1 MLGLLVGRMLP
12 DVQAPPLDYHDRL
25 PRLEAV
31 IEDEARDLRTM
42 RRSFGAASLIVSG
55 ALVPLGIW
63 SAKNIEGGGVLG
75 TTMAIGAGAI
85 GVIGLG
91 AMLIPTALEDV
102 HAEVARR
109 RRIGVPASEIV
120 RYAERRWRELAAREE
135 SARGLSWVTYGG
147 GAVLIA
153 LGSYLAVAFENR
165 GGVVF
170 AAIGGVYMLWGAYNT
185 SVPGHY
191 RRGLRIYER
200 AMGVAVGPIPGGAI
214 GGLSFAF

>member
-1 MLGLLVGRMLP
+1 M
-12 DVQAPPLDYHDRL
+12 QAPPLDYSDRL

-42 RRSFGAASLIVSG
+42 RRRFGAASLIASG

-63 SAKNIEGGGVLG
+63 SARNIEGAGVLG
-75 TTMAIGAGAI
+75 TAMAIGAGAI
-85 GVIGLG
+85 GAIGLG
-91 AMLIPTALEDV
+91 TMLIPSALEDV
-102 HAEVARR
+102 QEEVARR
-109 RRIGVPASEIV
+109 RRAGEPASEIV
-120 RYAERRWRELAAREE
+120 RYAERRWRELAARED

-147 GAVLIA
+147 GASLIA

-170 AAIGGVYMLWGAYNT
+170 AAIGGLYMLWGAYNT

-200 AMGVAVGPIPGGAI
+200 ATGVALAPIPGGAI
-214 GGLSFAF
+214 GGLSFVF